1 MGRKKNRTGGEAPV
15 ARVVSGKSGVPAA
28 SNAEKTVGASNP
40 IIFAMGCAGAV
51 LGFLSGLNHWPSV
64 PAELNTAIASTG
76 WLGAVLG
83 QQHLDYQTAGQ
94 GLFLGLSVGLG
105 TSFSFNLP
113 MRKMVMTWI
122 LAGGGL
128 LAGALLAKSAF
139 AAAAGWV
146 GGLVL
151 AQLTPA

>member
-1 MGRKKNRTGGEAPV
+1 MGRKKNRTGGDAPV
-15 ARVVSGKSGVPAA
+15 ARVVPGNSGVPAA
-28 SNAEKTVGASNP
+28 SGAKQNVGASP
-40 IIFAMGCAGAV
+40 AIILAMGCAGAV
-51 LGFLSGLNHWPSV
+51 LGFLSGLNIWPPV
-64 PAELNTAIASTG
+64 PAELNSVIASSG

-83 QQHLDYQTAGQ
+83 QQHLDYNTAAQ
-94 GLFLGLSVGLG
+94 GLLLGLSIGLG

-113 MRKMVMTWI
+113 MRKMVMTWV

-128 LAGALLAKSAF
+128 LAGALLAKTAV

>member
-1 MGRKKNRTGGEAPV
+1 MGRKKNRNSGETPV
-15 ARVVSGKSGVPAA
+15 ARVVPSKGSASPAA
-28 SNAEKTVGASNP
+28 AEKKVGASPP

-51 LGFLSGLNHWPSV
+51 LGFLSGLNLWPPV
-64 PAELNTAIASTG
+64 PQGLSSMIAHSG

-83 QQHLDYQTAGQ
+83 QQHLDYTSASM

-128 LAGALLAKSAF
+128 VAGAVLHKTAG

-146 GGLVL
+146 VGWFA
-151 AQLTPA
+151 AQITPA

>member
-1 MGRKKNRTGGEAPV
+1 MGRKKERKSEAPV
-15 ARVVSGKSGVPAA
+15 ARVVPTKSGAPAA
-28 SNAEKTVGASNP
+28 SSAEKTVGASPP
-40 IIFAMGCAGAV
+40 IIFAMSCAGAV
-51 LGFLSGLNHWPSV
+51 LGFLSGLNLWP
-64 PAELNTAIASTG
+64 PAPTELNSLIASSG

-83 QQHLDYQTAGQ
+83 QPHLDYQTAGQ
-94 GLFLGLSVGLG
+94 GLFLGLSIGLG

-113 MRKMVMTWI
+113 MRKMVMCWV

-128 LAGALLAKSAF
+128 LAGALLGKTAV

-151 AQLTPA
+151 AQMTPA